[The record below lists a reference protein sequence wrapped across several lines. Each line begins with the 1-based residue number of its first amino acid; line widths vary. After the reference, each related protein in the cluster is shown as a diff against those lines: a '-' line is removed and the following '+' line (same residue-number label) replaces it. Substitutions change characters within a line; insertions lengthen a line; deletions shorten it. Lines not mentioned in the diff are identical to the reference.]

1 MDNSIRMTD
10 YLKKKAINRLESV
23 PADAFPREAFFM
35 HRGRKMCIRQAC
47 KCINYKPTAQI
58 WAAFDVGG
66 MTHWYK
72 IGEPIDLT
80 KGE

>member
-1 MDNSIRMTD
+1 MTD
-10 YLKKKAINRLESV
+10 YLKKKAINCLQSV

-35 HRGRKMCIRQAC
+35 HKGYKMCIRQSC

-66 MTHWYK
+66 MIHWYK
-72 IGEPIDLT
+72 IGEPIDLM

>member
-1 MDNSIRMTD
+1 MENRVRMTD

-35 HRGRKMCIRQAC
+35 HKGHKMCIRQGC

-58 WAAFDVGG
+58 WAAVDLGG
-66 MTHWYK
+66 MIHWYK
-72 IGEPIDLT
+72 VGEPIALM